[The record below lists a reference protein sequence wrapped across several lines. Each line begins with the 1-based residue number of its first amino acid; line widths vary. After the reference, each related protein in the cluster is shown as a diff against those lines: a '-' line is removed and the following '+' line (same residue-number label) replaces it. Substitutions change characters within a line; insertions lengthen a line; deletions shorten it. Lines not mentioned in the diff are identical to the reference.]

1 MYLHMHTKNAESSI
15 ILMITEPLLSIVLAR
30 LYCIQ
35 IVIEISSNQT
45 IPLNAQTP
53 KYYNEN
59 QLDNI
64 VLKNHKIQLYY

>member
-1 MYLHMHTKNAESSI
+1 
-15 ILMITEPLLSIVLAR
+15 MITEPLLSIVLAK

-35 IVIEISSNQT
+35 IVIEISINQT
-45 IPLNAQTP
+45 IPLNTQTP

-64 VLKNHKIQLYY
+64 VLKNHKMQLYY

>member
-1 MYLHMHTKNAESSI
+1 MHTKNAESSI
-15 ILMITEPLLSIVLAR
+15 ILMINEPLLSIVLAK

-35 IVIEISSNQT
+35 IVIEISINQT
-45 IPLNAQTP
+45 IPLNTQTP

-64 VLKNHKIQLYY
+64 VLKNHKMQLYY

>member
-1 MYLHMHTKNAESSI
+1 MHTKNAESSI

-35 IVIEISSNQT
+35 TVISSNQT
-45 IPLNAQTP
+45 IPLNTQTP